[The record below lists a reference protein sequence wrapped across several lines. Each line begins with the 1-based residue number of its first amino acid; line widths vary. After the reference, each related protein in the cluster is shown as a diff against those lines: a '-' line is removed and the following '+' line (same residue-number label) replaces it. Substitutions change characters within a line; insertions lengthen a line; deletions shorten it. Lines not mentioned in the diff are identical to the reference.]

1 MLELQ
6 LKGMAA
12 EDPLLD
18 VQVPVLQAL
27 QHLHVQLM
35 PSLQDLHLLAVPE
48 LALLLLHL
56 VAIEAFL

>member
-1 MLELQ
+1 
-6 LKGMAA
+6 MAA

-27 QHLHVQLM
+27 QHLHVQLV